1 MESYKRLKTRAQLSV
16 LRDVQREYP
25 GRTIENIIQ
34 NMESIVKFH
43 KEHEDS

>member
-34 NMESIVKFH
+34 NMESIVEFH